1 MGLPVRRQQTLDQ
14 FKKENDM
21 PHFSPADLLRQ
32 KSMTPAS
39 YEHTQAAASAL
50 WTVNHFLD
58 LPGTPTVLAYD
69 ANGT

>member
-1 MGLPVRRQQTLDQ
+1 
-14 FKKENDM
+14 M